1 MDLWIRSQDKREL
14 RPNPKL
20 GIDEVENKFY
30 IVDRYDFERANILGT
45 YKTKERALEVLDEIQ
60 NILFP
65 KFKVDTSSIKEN
77 GRSWVENGVI
87 LQSYTANVDYIK
99 LDTCVY
105 EMPKE

>member
-60 NILFP
+60 NAILGILSLEDIEEQKIKQYTGFACLS
-65 KFKVDTSSIKEN
+65 KVTN
-77 GRSWVENGVI
+77 C
-87 LQSYTANVDYIK
+87 L
-99 LDTCVY
+99 VY
-105 EMPKE
+105 EIPKEWYKWK

>member
-60 NILFP
+60 NAILGILYTGFACLS
-65 KFKVDTSSIKEN
+65 KVTN
-77 GRSWVENGVI
+77 C
-87 LQSYTANVDYIK
+87 L
-99 LDTCVY
+99 VY
-105 EMPKE
+105 EMPKEWCKWN

>member
-60 NILFP
+60 NAILGILSLEDIEEQKIKKYTGFACLS
-65 KFKVDTSSIKEN
+65 KVTN
-77 GRSWVENGVI
+77 C
-87 LQSYTANVDYIK
+87 L
-99 LDTCVY
+99 VY

>member
-60 NILFP
+60 NAILGILYTGFACLS
-65 KFKVDTSSIKEN
+65 KVTN
-77 GRSWVENGVI
+77 C
-87 LQSYTANVDYIK
+87 L
-99 LDTCVY
+99 VY

>member
-20 GIDEVENKFY
+20 GIGEVENKFY
-30 IVDRYDFERANILGT
+30 IVDRYDFERVNVLGT

-60 NILFP
+60 NAILGILSLEDIEEQ
-65 KFKVDTSSIKEN
+65 KIKQYTGVACLSKVTN
-77 GRSWVENGVI
+77 C
-87 LQSYTANVDYIK
+87 L
-99 LDTCVY
+99 VY